1 MIYGEVKMKSKEKI
15 DSYLN
20 IITDLFVVNDR
31 ILRGCKQFI
40 INS

>member
-1 MIYGEVKMKSKEKI
+1 MIYGEVKMESKEKLI
-15 DSYLN
+15 HIQN

-31 ILRGCKQFI
+31 LLRGCKQFI